1 MPLEIG
7 TRVGAYQVTA
17 KLGEGGMGT
26 VYRAHDTTLDREVA
40 LKLLSEGFTTDP
52 DRLTRFR
59 REAKVLASLNHP
71 NIGSIYGL
79 ESTGE
84 AEALVLELIEG
95 QTLADRIGDGPLSV
109 DDATA
114 IAEQIANALEAAHEQ
129 GIVHRDLKPANVKV
143 RPDGT
148 VDVAYDDGDTEGGI
162 QPALFNPLVCLR
174 VRIQVASAPSATSNA
189 VAAAIIPVACTRIAQ
204 AN

>member
-84 AEALVLELIEG
+84 AEALVLALIEG

-114 IAEQIANALEAAHEQ
+114 IAEQIAYALEAAHEQ

-148 VDVAYDDGDTEGGI
+148 VKVLVEGKK
-162 QPALFNPLVCLR
+162 R
-174 VRIQVASAPSATSNA
+174 VWVEGKK
-189 VAAAIIPVACTRIAQ
+189 
-204 AN
+204 